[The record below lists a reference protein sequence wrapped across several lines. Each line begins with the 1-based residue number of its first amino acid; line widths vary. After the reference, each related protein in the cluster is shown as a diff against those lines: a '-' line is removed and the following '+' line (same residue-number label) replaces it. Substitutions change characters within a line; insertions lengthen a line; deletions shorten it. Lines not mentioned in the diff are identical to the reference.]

1 MSKQMKVKQT
11 DYTKGGRDI
20 SNTAIPLYQN
30 NLTRMDEYLADPM
43 AAQDEYMNKY
53 YNANTAQNTDF
64 RRAYQRDMA
73 KMTANNYAATNGGYS
88 SLGNR
93 SYVDNQRNWNDAAA
107 RLYQQGVDSAY
118 NMANTNYQNMLS
130 ANSAYANAYK
140 LGEDYSRIDQFND
153 QVDQANAQGWN
164 SLMDAAGEA
173 GMKSG
178 NPYAMAI
185 GAALKVGAGMTR
197 KDMTLS
203 SPYASSSGNAGASQ
217 QSSGTSQAAGMFG
230 QKMTD
235 IISGIYNSRKAG
247 KGWKDSMKPSVWQS
261 LAGGKNG

>member
-1 MSKQMKVKQT
+1 MKVKQT

-43 AAQDEYMNKY
+43 AAQDAYMNKY
-53 YNANTAQNTDF
+53 YNANTAQNADF

-88 SLGNR
+88 SLGDR
-93 SYVDNQRNWNDAAA
+93 SYVDNQRNWNDYAA
-107 RLYQQGVDSAY
+107 RLFDQGVTNSY
-118 NMANTNYQNMLS
+118 NMASQDYNNMLN

-140 LGEDYSRIDQFND
+140 LGEDYSRIDQYND
-153 QVDQANAQGWN
+153 QVDQANGQWWN
-164 SLMDAAGEA
+164 SVMDAAGEA
-173 GMKSG
+173 GMASG

-185 GAALKVGAGMTR
+185 GAALKTGAGMTR

-203 SPYASSSGNAGASQ
+203 NPYASSSGNAGASQ
-217 QSSGTSQAAGMFG
+217 QSSDTSKAAGMFG
-230 QKMTD
+230 KQMTD
-235 IISGIYNSRKAG
+235 IISGIYDSRKAG
-247 KGWKDSMKPSVWQS
+247 YNWRDSLKSSTWKKV
-261 LAGGKNG
+261 AGGKNGK

>member
-1 MSKQMKVKQT
+1 MKVKQT

-43 AAQDEYMNKY
+43 AAQDAYLNKY

-88 SLGNR
+88 SLGDR

-118 NMANTNYQNMLS
+118 KMADNNYWNMLK
-130 ANSAYANAYK
+130 ANSAYEDAYK

-153 QVDQANAQGWN
+153 QVDQANSQGWN

-217 QSSGTSQAAGMFG
+217 QSSDTSQAAGMFG
-230 QKMTD
+230 KQMTD
-235 IISGIYNSRKAG
+235 IISGIYDSRKAG
-247 KGWKDSMKPSVWQS
+247 YNWKDSLKSSTWKKV
-261 LAGGKNG
+261 AGGKNGR

>member
-1 MSKQMKVKQT
+1 MKVKQT

-43 AAQDEYMNKY
+43 AAQDAYLNKY

-73 KMTANNYAATNGGYS
+73 KMTANNYTATNGGYS

-118 NMANTNYQNMLS
+118 NMASQDYDNMLK

-140 LGEDYSRIDQFND
+140 LGEEYSRIDQFND
-153 QVDQANAQGWN
+153 QVDQANSQGWN

-203 SPYASSSGNAGASQ
+203 SPYASSSGNTGASQ

-230 QKMTD
+230 KQMTD

-247 KGWKDSMKPSVWQS
+247 KGWGESMKPSVWQS

>member
-1 MSKQMKVKQT
+1 MKVKQT

-164 SLMDAAGEA
+164 SLMDAAGDA
-173 GMKSG
+173 GMSSG

-203 SPYASSSGNAGASQ
+203 SPYASSSGSTGASQ

-247 KGWKDSMKPSVWQS
+247 KSWGDSLKSSTWAKV
-261 LAGGKNG
+261 AGGKNG

>member
-118 NMANTNYQNMLS
+118 NMASQDYNNMLS

-153 QVDQANAQGWN
+153 QVDQANSQGWN

-230 QKMTD
+230 KQMTD

-247 KGWKDSMKPSVWQS
+247 KGWGASMKPSVWQS

>member
-1 MSKQMKVKQT
+1 MKVKQT

-118 NMANTNYQNMLS
+118 NMASQDYNNMLS

-153 QVDQANAQGWN
+153 QVDQANSQGWN

-230 QKMTD
+230 KQMTD

-247 KGWKDSMKPSVWQS
+247 KGWGASMKPSVWQS

>member
-1 MSKQMKVKQT
+1 MKVKQT

-93 SYVDNQRNWNDAAA
+93 SSVDNQRNWNDAAA

-164 SLMDAAGEA
+164 SLMDAAGDA
-173 GMKSG
+173 GMSAG
-178 NPYAMAI
+178 NPWGMAI

-230 QKMTD
+230 KQMTD
-235 IISGIYNSRKAG
+235 IISGIYNAKKAG
-247 KGWKDSMKPSVWQS
+247 KSGIDIYKPSVWQS

>member
-1 MSKQMKVKQT
+1 MKVKQT

-43 AAQDEYMNKY
+43 AAQDAYLNKY

-140 LGEDYSRIDQFND
+140 LGEDYSRIDQYND
-153 QVDQANAQGWN
+153 QIDQANGQWWN
-164 SLMDAAGEA
+164 NVMDAAGEA
-173 GMKSG
+173 GMASG

-185 GAALKVGAGMTR
+185 GAALKTGAGMTR

-217 QSSGTSQAAGMFG
+217 QSSDTSQSAGMFG
-230 QKMTD
+230 KQMTD

>member
-1 MSKQMKVKQT
+1 MKVKQT

-43 AAQDEYMNKY
+43 AAQDAYLNKY

-107 RLYQQGVDSAY
+107 RWYDQGVANSY
-118 NMANTNYQNMLS
+118 KMASQDYDNMLY
-130 ANSAYANAYK
+130 ANKAYENAYK

-153 QVDQANAQGWN
+153 QVDQANGQWWN

-178 NPYAMAI
+178 NSYAMAI
-185 GAALKVGAGMTR
+185 GAALKTGAGMTR

-217 QSSGTSQAAGMFG
+217 QSSDTSQSAGMFG
-230 QKMTD
+230 KQMTD
-235 IISGIYNSRKAG
+235 IISGIYNGRKAG
-247 KGWKDSMKPSVWQS
+247 KGWKESMKPSVWQS

>member
-1 MSKQMKVKQT
+1 MKVKQT

-30 NLTRMDEYLADPM
+30 NLTRIDEYLADPM
-43 AAQDEYMNKY
+43 AAQDAYLNKY

-107 RLYQQGVDSAY
+107 RWYDQGVANSYKMASQDYDNMLYANKAYENAY
-118 NMANTNYQNMLS
+118 N
-130 ANSAYANAYK
+130 
-140 LGEDYSRIDQFND
+140 LGEDYSRIDQYND
-153 QVDQANAQGWN
+153 QVDQANGQWWN

-185 GAALKVGAGMTR
+185 GAALKTGAGMTR

-217 QSSGTSQAAGMFG
+217 QSSDTSQAAGMFG
-230 QKMTD
+230 KQMTD
-235 IISGIYNSRKAG
+235 IISGIYNAKKAG
-247 KGWKDSMKPSVWQS
+247 KSGRDIYKPSVWQS

>member
-1 MSKQMKVKQT
+1 MKVKQT

-43 AAQDEYMNKY
+43 AAQDEYLNKY
-53 YNANTAQNTDF
+53 YNANTAQNADF

-140 LGEDYSRIDQFND
+140 LGEDYSRTDQFND
-153 QVDQANAQGWN
+153 QVDQANGQWWN
-164 SLMDAAGEA
+164 SLMDAAGDA

-185 GAALKVGAGMTR
+185 GAALKIGAGMTR

-217 QSSGTSQAAGMFG
+217 QSSDTSKAAGTFG
-230 QKMTD
+230 QNMTD
-235 IISGIYNSRKAG
+235 IISGIYNSREAS
-247 KGWKDSMKPSVWQS
+247 KGWKDSLKPSIWQS
-261 LAGGKNG
+261 IAGGKNG

>member
-1 MSKQMKVKQT
+1 MKVKQT

-43 AAQDEYMNKY
+43 AAQDAYLNKY

-107 RLYQQGVDSAY
+107 RWYDQGVANSYKMANQNFDNMLYANKAYENAY
-118 NMANTNYQNMLS
+118 N
-130 ANSAYANAYK
+130 
-140 LGEDYSRIDQFND
+140 LGEDYSRIDQYND
-153 QVDQANAQGWN
+153 QVDQANGQWWN
-164 SLMDAAGEA
+164 NVMDAAGEA
-173 GMKSG
+173 GMASG

-185 GAALKVGAGMTR
+185 GAALKTGAGMTR
-197 KDMTLS
+197 KDMTLR

-217 QSSGTSQAAGMFG
+217 QSSDTSQAAGMFG
-230 QKMTD
+230 KQMTD

-247 KGWKDSMKPSVWQS
+247 KGWKDSMKPSVWKS
-261 LAGGKNG
+261 IAGGKNG

>member
-1 MSKQMKVKQT
+1 MKVKQT

-43 AAQDEYMNKY
+43 AAQDAYLNKY

-107 RLYQQGVDSAY
+107 RFYQQGVDSAY
-118 NMANTNYQNMLS
+118 DMASQDYKNMLN

-140 LGEDYSRIDQFND
+140 LGEDYSRIDQYND
-153 QVDQANAQGWN
+153 QVDQANGQWWN
-164 SLMDAAGEA
+164 SVMDAAGEA
-173 GMKSG
+173 GMASG

-185 GAALKVGAGMTR
+185 GAALKTGAGLTR

-217 QSSGTSQAAGMFG
+217 QSSDTSQAAGMFG
-230 QKMTD
+230 KQMTD
-235 IISGIYNSRKAG
+235 IISGIYNAKKAG
-247 KGWKDSMKPSVWQS
+247 KSGRDIYKPSIWQS